1 MVELSCEGCDAQC
14 CKYVS
19 LEIDTPEDLEDFE
32 NIKWYV
38 CHKNVQVYVGEDK
51 KWYLE
56 FSTPCRYL
64 DKNNKCSIY
73 DKRPQICRDYSA
85 NDCTFHNKYVEL
97 FRFEKIEDVEEYIKD
112 VFKKGLHI
120 IPED

>member
-1 MVELSCEGCDAQC
+1 M
-14 CKYVS
+14 
-19 LEIDTPEDLEDFE
+19 EIDIPENLEDLE

-38 CHKNVQVYVGEDK
+38 CHKNVSVYIDEED

-56 FSTPCRYL
+56 FATPCEFL
-64 DKNNKCSIY
+64 DENNKCSIY

-85 NDCTFHNKYVEL
+85 NDCTFNNEYSEPY
-97 FRFEKIEDVEEYIKD
+97 RFEKLEDVEDYIEN
-112 VFKKGLHI
+112 VFKKGKHI